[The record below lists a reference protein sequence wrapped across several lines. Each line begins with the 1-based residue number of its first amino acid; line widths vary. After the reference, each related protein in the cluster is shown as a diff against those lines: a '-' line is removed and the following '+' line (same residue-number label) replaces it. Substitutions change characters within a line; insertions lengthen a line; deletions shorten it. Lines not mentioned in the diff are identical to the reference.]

1 MESLVF
7 LKREIDKLDIS
18 PTNYQLAVERYKAV
32 GKSIEEYL
40 KKEYGLEVH
49 IYPQGSFKIGT
60 VIHPADRD
68 DGYDIDLVCEVQ
80 QAKYK
85 ITPQQLKEMIGQA
98 LKSDSVY
105 KDMIDKEGRRC
116 WTILYKEQNGI
127 KFHIDVLPSVPENID
142 IIEDTTIATTTR
154 KKENN
159 VVKGYYWDSTN
170 PIAYALW
177 FESINK
183 KSFESIERRY
193 RSLLFEN
200 NKHLYASIDDVP
212 KELVKTKLQKIVQ
225 LLKRHRDIR
234 FLNSELKNGKPM
246 SMIITTL
253 VSEVYQYVNVES
265 EDILTTIKK
274 IISELSQYK
283 ILTENAGFVSK
294 GLIKRINGKWE
305 IKNPVA
311 NENLA
316 DRWHENNHEKA
327 KAFFKW
333 IDWLEK
339 DFINIDERKLNEGID
354 LSDYLLR
361 DEKIKDKVPTIEI
374 DRNTK
379 PWKAH

>member
-154 KKENN
+154 K
-159 VVKGYYWDSTN
+159 
-170 PIAYALW
+170 
-177 FESINK
+177 NK
-183 KSFESIERRY
+183 
-193 RSLLFEN
+193 
-200 NKHLYASIDDVP
+200 
-212 KELVKTKLQKIVQ
+212 
-225 LLKRHRDIR
+225 
-234 FLNSELKNGKPM
+234 
-246 SMIITTL
+246 
-253 VSEVYQYVNVES
+253 
-265 EDILTTIKK
+265 
-274 IISELSQYK
+274 
-283 ILTENAGFVSK
+283 
-294 GLIKRINGKWE
+294 
-305 IKNPVA
+305 
-311 NENLA
+311 
-316 DRWHENNHEKA
+316 
-327 KAFFKW
+327 
-333 IDWLEK
+333 
-339 DFINIDERKLNEGID
+339 
-354 LSDYLLR
+354 
-361 DEKIKDKVPTIEI
+361 
-374 DRNTK
+374 
-379 PWKAH
+379 

>member
-1 MESLVF
+1 MKSLDF
-7 LKREIDKLDIS
+7 FKREIDRLDIS
-18 PTNYQLAVERYKAV
+18 PTNYQLAVDRYKSV
-32 GKSIEEYL
+32 GRSIEEYL
-40 KKEYGLEVH
+40 KKEYGLEAH

-80 QAKYK
+80 QSKYR
-85 ITPQQLKEMIGQA
+85 ITPKQLKEMIGQA
-98 LKSDSVY
+98 LKSNTMY

-127 KFHIDVLPSVPENID
+127 KFHIDVLPSVPEKID

-154 KKENN
+154 IKENN
-159 VVKGYYWDSTN
+159 VIKGYEWDSTN

-177 FESINK
+177 FENINK
-183 KSFESIERRY
+183 KSYESVERRY

-200 NKHLYASIDDVP
+200 NKNLYASIDDVP
-212 KELVKTKLQKIVQ
+212 KELVKTKLQKIIQ

-234 FLNSELKNGKPM
+234 FLNSKLKNAKPM

-253 VSEVYQYVNVES
+253 VSEVYQYINIES

-283 ILTENAGFVSK
+283 ILRENEAFVSR
-294 GLIKRINGKWE
+294 GLIKRINGEWK

-311 NENLA
+311 DENLA
-316 DRWHENNHEKA
+316 DRWHENNDEKA

-339 DFINIDERKLNEGID
+339 DFINIDERKLNEGMD

-361 DEKIKDKVPTIEI
+361 DEEIKDKVPTIEI

-379 PWKAH
+379 PWKVC

>member
-1 MESLVF
+1 
-7 LKREIDKLDIS
+7 
-18 PTNYQLAVERYKAV
+18 
-32 GKSIEEYL
+32 
-40 KKEYGLEVH
+40 
-49 IYPQGSFKIGT
+49 
-60 VIHPADRD
+60 
-68 DGYDIDLVCEVQ
+68 
-80 QAKYK
+80 
-85 ITPQQLKEMIGQA
+85 MIGQA
-98 LKSDSVY
+98 LKSNTTY

-116 WTILYKEQNGI
+116 WTILYNEQNGI
-127 KFHIDVLPSVPENID
+127 KFHIDVLPSVPEKID

-154 KKENN
+154 IKENN
-159 VVKGYYWDSTN
+159 VIRGYEWDSTN

-177 FESINK
+177 FENINK
-183 KSFESIERRY
+183 KSYESVERRY

-200 NKHLYASIDDVP
+200 NKNLDDVP
-212 KELVKTKLQKIVQ
+212 KELVKTKLQKIIQ

-234 FLNSELKNGKPM
+234 FLNSKLKNAKPM

-283 ILTENAGFVSK
+283 ILRENDAFVSR
-294 GLIKRINGKWE
+294 GLIKRINGEWK

-311 NENLA
+311 DENLA
-316 DRWHENNHEKA
+316 DRWHENNDEKA

-339 DFINIDERKLNEGID
+339 DFINIDERKLNEGMD

-361 DEKIKDKVPTIEI
+361 DEEIKDKVPTIEI

-379 PWKAH
+379 PWKAC